1 MTRQLDPT
9 ILRFFTVSRIIS
21 PASETCLCKF
31 HIKIEYFL
39 TRRHP
44 PCAQTLSALRF
55 LHQHSPI
62 IHQTTPSPHFPPP
75 SNTTP
80 HTKFQ
85 KPAFHG
91 LAYLRPHFP
100 RFHDTPEKTP
110 KASLVPYVPNPIL
123 FYGFHYGK
131 VVPEPSSARQIF
143 IVSYPFL
150 SIYIYVYVS
159 SDFLRFTTNPPF
171 IVSYFFIWCFGY
183 AHSRIPYMVW
193 VGFRTAFTDGTGRC
207 ELQFIEET
215 VESFNEYI
223 VISTISVWVDF
234 GFCVSDGYIV
244 SSLIQGISRYSSSH
258 SWYLIYISIDQSLG
272 FSFRNIL
279 II

>member
-21 PASETCLCKF
+21 PASEMCLCKF

-39 TRRHP
+39 RWRHP

-55 LHQHSPI
+55 LHRHSPI
-62 IHQTTPSPHFPPP
+62 IHQTPPITHFPPP
-75 SNTTP
+75 SPTTL

-110 KASLVPYVPNPIL
+110 KASLVPYVYNTIL
-123 FYGFHYGK
+123 LCGFHYGE
-131 VVPEPSSARQIF
+131 VVPEPSTALRISL
-143 IVSYPFL
+143 VSYLFL
-150 SIYIYVYVS
+150 SICIYVYVL
-159 SDFLRFTTNPPF
+159 SDFLRFTTNVPF

-183 AHSRIPYMVW
+183 PHSRIPYMAW
-193 VGFRTAFTDGTGRC
+193 VGFRTVFTDGTMGC
-207 ELQFIEET
+207 E
-215 VESFNEYI
+215 V
-223 VISTISVWVDF
+223 
-234 GFCVSDGYIV
+234 
-244 SSLIQGISRYSSSH
+244 
-258 SWYLIYISIDQSLG
+258 
-272 FSFRNIL
+272 
-279 II
+279 

>member
-21 PASETCLCKF
+21 PASEMCLCKF

-55 LHQHSPI
+55 LHWHYPI
-62 IHQTTPSPHFPPP
+62 THQTTPITHFPPP
-75 SNTTP
+75 SHTTL

-100 RFHDTPEKTP
+100 RFHDTPEQP
-110 KASLVPYVPNPIL
+110 SKASLVPYVPNPIL
-123 FYGFHYGK
+123 LCAFQCGE
-131 VVPEPSSARQIF
+131 VMPEPSSATQISL
-143 IVSYPFL
+143 VSYTFL
-150 SIYIYVYVS
+150 SIYIYVYVLS
-159 SDFLRFTTNPPF
+159 YILRFTANVPF

-183 AHSRIPYMVW
+183 PHSRIPYMAW
-193 VGFRTAFTDGTGRC
+193 VGFRTAFTDGTGRLC
-207 ELQFIEET
+207 
-215 VESFNEYI
+215 
-223 VISTISVWVDF
+223 
-234 GFCVSDGYIV
+234 
-244 SSLIQGISRYSSSH
+244 
-258 SWYLIYISIDQSLG
+258 IY
-272 FSFRNIL
+272 
-279 II
+279 

>member
-21 PASETCLCKF
+21 PASEMCLCKF

-39 TRRHP
+39 THRHP

-55 LHQHSPI
+55 LHKHSPI

-75 SNTTP
+75 SPTTI

-100 RFHDTPEKTP
+100 RFRDTLEKTS
-110 KASLVPYVPNPIL
+110 KASLFPYVHNPIL
-123 FYGFHYGK
+123 LCVFHYGK
-131 VVPEPSSARQIF
+131 VVPEPSSATHISL
-143 IVSYPFL
+143 VSYLFL

-159 SDFLRFTTNPPF
+159 SYILRFTANVQF

-183 AHSRIPYMVW
+183 AHSRIPYMAW
-193 VGFRTAFTDGTGRC
+193 VGFRTVFTDGTGGC
-207 ELQFIEET
+207 EVQL
-215 VESFNEYI
+215 YKKRL
-223 VISTISVWVDF
+223 
-234 GFCVSDGYIV
+234 G
-244 SSLIQGISRYSSSH
+244 R
-258 SWYLIYISIDQSLG
+258 SIWL
-272 FSFRNIL
+272 FH
-279 II
+279 

>member
-55 LHQHSPI
+55 LHLHSPI
-62 IHQTTPSPHFPPP
+62 THQTHHYNPLYSTIHHYTLHEVSKASF
-75 SNTTP
+75 SRSRISAS
-80 HTKFQ
+80 
-85 KPAFHG
+85 AF
-91 LAYLRPHFP
+91 L

-110 KASLVPYVPNPIL
+110 KASFVPYVPNPIL
-123 FYGFHYGK
+123 VYRFQYGK

-150 SIYIYVYVS
+150 SIYTYVYVL
-159 SDFLRFTTNPPF
+159 SDFLKFTANVPF

-183 AHSRIPYMVW
+183 AHSRIPYMAW
-193 VGFRTAFTDGTGRC
+193 IGFRTAFTDGT
-207 ELQFIEET
+207 E
-215 VESFNEYI
+215 VVNS
-223 VISTISVWVDF
+223 
-234 GFCVSDGYIV
+234 
-244 SSLIQGISRYSSSH
+244 
-258 SWYLIYISIDQSLG
+258 
-272 FSFRNIL
+272 
-279 II
+279 